1 MIYLDYAA
9 TSGKKPES
17 VYEAA
22 DSALRNASGNP
33 GRSGHRVSLEAGRI
47 VMNARMLCSR
57 LFHGEAAETIV
68 FCSNC
73 TDALNLAIYGVL
85 KKGDH
90 VITSHMEHNSVARPL
105 EHLKDSGVEV
115 TKLSGS
121 VETGV
126 SAQAVE
132 EAIKENTKLVIMT
145 HISNV
150 TGTVNDIAAI
160 GKVCRKHN
168 VLFLVDAAQSAGARK
183 IDVREMCI
191 DLLAFPGHKCL
202 YGPQGTGGLYI
213 RPGVDLRTLKQGGT
227 GSRSELL
234 HQPEEMPDKYESGT
248 LNVPGIAG
256 LAAGIEF
263 ILKEGIDRIQ
273 AHDKH
278 LTDMLVKNLAEI
290 PGVNIIGPRGDRG
303 PVVSVTIDGYE
314 SQDVAII
321 LDQVFDIGVRAG
333 LHCAPD
339 AHQNAGTL
347 DMGGTVR
354 ISPGYFTTEEEIR
367 KCVESIRIISEGEL

>member
-33 GRSGHRVSLEAGRI
+33 GRSGHRVSLEAGKI

-57 LFHGEAAETIV
+57 LFHAESAETIV

-90 VITSHMEHNSVARPL
+90 VIASHMEHNSVARPL

-115 TKLSGS
+115 TKILGS

-126 SAQAVE
+126 SARDVE
-132 EAIKENTKLVIMT
+132 DAIKENTRLVIMT

-150 TGTVNDIAAI
+150 TGTVNDIEAI

-213 RPGVDLRTLKQGGT
+213 RPGISLRTLKQGGT
-227 GSRSELL
+227 GSRSEFL
-234 HQPEEMPDKYESGT
+234 HQPEELPDKYESGT

-263 ILKEGIDRIQ
+263 ILKEGVDRIQ
-273 AHDKH
+273 AHENH

-314 SQDVAII
+314 AQDVAII

-347 DMGGTVR
+347 DIGGTVR
-354 ISPGYFTTEEEIR
+354 ISTGYFTTEEEIR

>member
-33 GRSGHRVSLEAGRI
+33 GRSGHRVSLEAGKI
-47 VMNARMLCSR
+47 VMNARMLCGR
-57 LFHGEAAETIV
+57 LFHAENAETIV

-105 EHLKDSGVEV
+105 EHLKDSGVDV

-126 SAQAVE
+126 SARDVE
-132 EAIKENTKLVIMT
+132 DAIKENTRLVIMT

-150 TGTVNDIAAI
+150 TGTVNDIEAI

-213 RPGVDLRTLKQGGT
+213 RPGVNLRTLKQGGT

-234 HQPEEMPDKYESGT
+234 HQPEELPDKYESGT

-273 AHDKH
+273 AHENH

-314 SQDVAII
+314 AQDVAII

-347 DMGGTVR
+347 DIGGTVR
-354 ISPGYFTTEEEIR
+354 ISTGYFTTEEEIR

>member
-33 GRSGHRVSLEAGRI
+33 GRSGHRVSLEAGKI

-57 LFHGEAAETIV
+57 LFHAESAETIV

-90 VITSHMEHNSVARPL
+90 VIASHMEHNSVARPL

-115 TKLSGS
+115 TKILGS

-126 SAQAVE
+126 SARDVE
-132 EAIKENTKLVIMT
+132 DAIKENTRLVIMT

-150 TGTVNDIAAI
+150 TGTVNDIEAI

-213 RPGVDLRTLKQGGT
+213 RPGISLRTLKQGGT

-234 HQPEEMPDKYESGT
+234 HQPEELPDKYESGT

-273 AHDKH
+273 AHENH
-278 LTDMLVKNLAEI
+278 LTDMLVKNLTEI

-314 SQDVAII
+314 AQDVAII

-347 DMGGTVR
+347 DIGGTVR

-367 KCVESIRIISEGEL
+367 KCAESIRIISEGEL